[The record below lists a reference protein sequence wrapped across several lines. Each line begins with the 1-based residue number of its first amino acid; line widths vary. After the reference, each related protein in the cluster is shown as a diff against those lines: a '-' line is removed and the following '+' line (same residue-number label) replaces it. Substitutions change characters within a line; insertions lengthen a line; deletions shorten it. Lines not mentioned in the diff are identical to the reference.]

1 MIICWEKV
9 HEMNSKISEL
19 SAPWHDA
26 LAVLLAIF
34 LAFALVEQ
42 ILTLKILLRRENRR
56 KQLTPYLINLAVT
69 NLIFV
74 CSSYTLS
81 MASRLSRRF
90 VSSKPVCIL
99 FGYIASA
106 SVLVTFASFTA
117 CTCLVYKATKELTKQ
132 LTIKRNKDVK
142 IIMLIWFL
150 AFAILSPLI
159 KFWKQDS
166 FQPGATGCTPMRLLQ
181 TREDIAYFV
190 VLTVVAFFVPMMISA
205 VYSVKIYL
213 FFVQVKRFQMS
224 LFQQRKYQEYKSV
237 SKMIIALVVVF
248 VVCWIPYTIVS
259 SVTLI
264 GYPPSLK
271 LQALLSLLSKLSVLY
286 TPMIYATFNSK

>member
-1 MIICWEKV
+1 
-9 HEMNSKISEL
+9 MNSKISEL

-34 LAFALVEQ
+34 LAFGLVEQ
-42 ILTLKILLRRENRR
+42 ILTLKILLRKENLR
-56 KQLTPYLINLAVT
+56 KRLTPYLINLAVT

-81 MASRLSRRF
+81 MASHSSHRF
-90 VSSKPVCIL
+90 VSTKPVCII
-99 FGYIASA
+99 FGYIAST
-106 SVLVTFASFTA
+106 SVLVTFALFTA

-132 LTIKRNKDVK
+132 RTIKRKKDVK

-150 AFAILSPLI
+150 AFAALSPMI
-159 KFWKQDS
+159 EFWKQDS
-166 FQPGATGCTPMRLLQ
+166 FQPSTFGCTPMRLLQ
-181 TREDIAYFV
+181 TPEDIAYFV
-190 VLTVVAFFVPMMISA
+190 VLTVVAFVVPMTISA

-213 FFVQVKRFQMS
+213 FFVQAKPFQMS
-224 LFQQRKYQEYKSV
+224 LVQQRKYQEYKSV

-248 VVCWIPYTIVS
+248 VVCWIPYSIVS

-264 GYPPSLK
+264 GYSPSPE
-271 LQALLSLLSKLSVLY
+271 LQALLSLLSKSSVLY
-286 TPMIYATFNSK
+286 TPIIYATFNSK